1 MSCGFDVL
9 AQQTELPEVE
19 VNDVIAF
26 LDTGAYQDACASN
39 FNALPR
45 PGTVLVRGD
54 RGRVDQ
60 AARDGGRG
68 VRPRHRA
75 RAPAMSVTIT
85 SGELEATFVPK
96 LAMVGAS
103 LTHRREEL
111 LGMGHGV
118 EGYRDRASTFGIPL
132 LHPWANRLDIP
143 LSSPLLHPDPNGIP
157 IHGVN
162 PSALPFDLL
171 EQSPDRVVA
180 EYTTERSPQAL
191 EVFPHPHR
199 LEVAAEV
206 DRLGA
211 DHPTPRCTPS
221 ATRCPSHSA
230 TTPTCAR
237 PGADRS
243 TWEITVPDMPQLEL
257 DDRMLPTGASHPPT
271 STAGRWATAASTTP
285 SARLTTGSRSA
296 SPAAGARS
304 PSPSW
309 RATATP
315 RSTRRRRTADLLRA
329 DDRPHQRPQDRRR
342 APDAGA
348 GRITHRRIPDRC
360 R

>member
-1 MSCGFDVL
+1 
-9 AQQTELPEVE
+9 
-19 VNDVIAF
+19 
-26 LDTGAYQDACASN
+26 
-39 FNALPR
+39 
-45 PGTVLVRGD
+45 
-54 RGRVDQ
+54 
-60 AARDGGRG
+60 
-68 VRPRHRA
+68 
-75 RAPAMSVTIT
+75 MSVTIT

-206 DRLGA
+206 TDSELTIHTTLHALGDPVPVA
-211 DHPTPRCTPS
+211 FGYHPYL
-221 ATRCPSHSA
+221 CP
-230 TTPTCAR
+230 

-243 TWEITVPDMPQLEL
+243 TWEITVPDMPQLVL
-257 DDRMLPTGASHPPT
+257 DDRMLPTGASHPAHIDGR
-271 STAGRWATAASTTP
+271 AGSARAASTTP
-285 SARLTTGSRSA
+285 LGRCTTGSRSVW
-296 SPAAGARS
+296 PAAGERL

-309 RATATP
+309 RATAMP
-315 RSTRRRRTADLLRA
+315 RSTRRREDS
-329 DDRPHQRPQDRRR
+329 
-342 APDAGA
+342 
-348 GRITHRRIPDRC
+348 
-360 R
+360 